1 MVERLLLHAI
11 SIFKDLVPK
20 KKLLYVTEF
29 YVFWSS
35 LLQNLLLS
43 LENELPQPQLNKQ
56 RCGIRRSIVYYV

>member
-29 YVFWSS
+29 YVFRSS
-35 LLQNLLLS
+35 SNLLLS